1 VDELRLSVRRLASA
15 AHAERRR
22 LERDLHDGAQQRLVA
37 VRVKLGLVRELA
49 AHDEELTRRFD
60 ELEAGLDQ
68 AFRDLRALAH
78 RIYPTVLEAEGLAGA
93 LRAAGD
99 HYDVPVSVDRGLG
112 RYSSELEAAVYHSC
126 REALE
131 NAARHAGDGAK
142 VTVSVAERD
151 GEVVFA
157 VADQGRG
164 FDPAANGRGRGLKNM
179 GDLISALGG
188 RLEIQSTPA
197 GGTTV
202 RGRLP
207 VSA

>member
-15 AHAERRR
+15 ADAERRL

-37 VRVKLGLVRELA
+37 VRVKLGLVRELTA
-49 AHDEELTRRFD
+49 PDAELTRRFD
-60 ELEAGLDQ
+60 DLEAGLDQ

-93 LRAAGD
+93 LRAAAD

-112 RYSSELEAAVYHSC
+112 RYSAELEAAVYHSC

-157 VADQGRG
+157 VADQGCG
-164 FDPAANGRGRGLKNM
+164 FDPGANGRGRGLKNM
-179 GDLISALGG
+179 DDLISALGG
-188 RLEIQSTPA
+188 RLEIQSTAA